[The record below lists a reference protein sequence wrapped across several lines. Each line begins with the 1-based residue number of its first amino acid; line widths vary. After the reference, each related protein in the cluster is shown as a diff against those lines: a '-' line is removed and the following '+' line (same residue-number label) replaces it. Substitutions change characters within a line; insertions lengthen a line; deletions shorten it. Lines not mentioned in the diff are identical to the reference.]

1 MLFCHWNENRYNV
14 SWYFLSLCQD
24 QAKEKY
30 VGIVDDLVAQEGGE
44 AETASATEGS
54 LSFTGLKYTVDNG
67 VATITLNRPN
77 KKNAITTEVS
87 KHLEEREA
95 IKRVSSHCHH
105 HLQKIQEKKMKKHE
119 NVHAKDSA
127 LIYLVFKVN
136 VLKSNV
142 LQKADMFFL

>member
-87 KHLEEREA
+87 KH
-95 IKRVSSHCHH
+95 
-105 HLQKIQEKKMKKHE
+105 
-119 NVHAKDSA
+119 
-127 LIYLVFKVN
+127 
-136 VLKSNV
+136 
-142 LQKADMFFL
+142 